1 MGNRT
6 SILSNKYKPRK
17 SDLSKKYTLSVEDV
31 RYSINDKYNNDID
44 FIYMNDNNHFYKQ
57 KCHPSRN
64 SWLVKKKSYKNVN
77 DRNSEF
83 KGVI

>member
-17 SDLSKKYTLSVEDV
+17 SDLSKKYTLSVKDIKC
-31 RYSINDKYNNDID
+31 SITDKYNNDID
-44 FIYMNDNNHFYKQ
+44 LIYMNDNNHFYNQ
-57 KCHPSRN
+57 KVQSSRN
-64 SWLVKKKSYKNVN
+64 GWLAKKKSYKNVY

-83 KGVI
+83 KGIL